1 MSTITNPICLNIL
14 HTKDGRHFFT
24 LTYIQPGMAAADEV
38 TACRIPPGFDGYK
51 GWRIDT
57 IGYDTNGVGTVGT
70 LVVPYIQTAGPTSG
84 QFYLDQ
90 QVLGF
95 VNDFIAWKNVGVVAT
110 HPPQD
115 SPNIISLV
123 RTGSA
128 ISDQATIYIAGEY
141 FV

>member
-1 MSTITNPICLNIL
+1 MSAIAPICLNIL

-24 LTYIQPGMAAADEV
+24 LTYIQPAMAADEV
-38 TACRIPPGFDGYK
+38 TQCGIPPGFDGYK

-70 LVVPYIQTAGPTSG
+70 LIVPYIHTAGPTSG
-84 QFYLDQ
+84 VFYLDQ

-95 VNDFIAWKNVGVVAT
+95 VNDFIAWKNVNIVAT
-110 HPPQD
+110 HPAQD
-115 SPNIISLV
+115 QPYIASFV

-128 ISDQATIYIAGEY
+128 LNDQATIYIAGEY